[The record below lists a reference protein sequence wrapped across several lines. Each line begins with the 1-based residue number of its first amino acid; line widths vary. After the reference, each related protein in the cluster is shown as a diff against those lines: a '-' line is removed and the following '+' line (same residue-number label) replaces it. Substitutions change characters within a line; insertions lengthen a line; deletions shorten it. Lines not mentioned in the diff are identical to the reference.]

1 MTHARS
7 TLAPRDFTN
16 LRYALSLNKM
26 QFEVFYSEL
35 DEGEQKYLASL
46 LETHRLDML
55 DYGLSRGD
63 IPAPDIK
70 DIIERV
76 K

>member
-1 MTHARS
+1 
-7 TLAPRDFTN
+7 
-16 LRYALSLNKM
+16 M

-70 DIIERV
+70 DIIEKV